1 MKKGKTLHLEGA
13 PIEVRGKA
21 AERFWRLIKNP
32 VKASP
37 EEIEQMKRDYE
48 YVKSISTCNL
58 L

>member
-1 MKKGKTLHLEGA
+1 MKKEKTLHLEGA

-37 EEIEQMKRDYE
+37 EEKEKIFNAPKEL
-48 YVKSISTCNL
+48 NL
-58 L
+58 VRCDLW